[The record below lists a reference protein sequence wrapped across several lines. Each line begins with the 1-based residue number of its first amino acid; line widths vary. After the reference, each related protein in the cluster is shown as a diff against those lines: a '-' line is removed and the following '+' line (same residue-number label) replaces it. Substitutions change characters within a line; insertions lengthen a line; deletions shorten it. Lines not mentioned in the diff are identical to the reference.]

1 MPKQLCSALLSMQ
14 MFGNMICR
22 HREEW
27 LGHIEMMT
35 ALSAFYNSMKRGQDK
50 RFLSQLACFIDC
62 FFVFTSF
69 VSMKNR
75 QGVVIVVVWYMY
87 VAQDC
92 YV

>member
-35 ALSAFYNSMKRGQDK
+35 ALSAFYNSMKRGQD
-50 RFLSQLACFIDC
+50 
-62 FFVFTSF
+62 
-69 VSMKNR
+69 
-75 QGVVIVVVWYMY
+75 
-87 VAQDC
+87 
-92 YV
+92 